1 MKKYRL
7 VRRTAVLA
15 AIMVAATGASVAAGS
30 SRQILDVRFAPR
42 VVQQIEVGDFHFT
55 PGQPAP
61 VHTHDAPVYGYVSKG
76 AIIYQVEGQKQR
88 ILKTGDAFYEPVGP
102 RILRFDNASKTEEAI
117 FTDFNLERAG
127 DPFIVFPKPPT
138 AKIDRRGFPT
148 ISVGG
153 ISLNGVKGFAH
164 GLAGGQSLTVPA
176 SAAPVT
182 GYVVAGAVQ
191 IAGARYLAGQTFGIA
206 TDASDRAIVNASA
219 TEPAR
224 LVSFTLSIAR

>member
-1 MKKYRL
+1 MKQSRMIG
-7 VRRTAVLA
+7 RTAAIATLA
-15 AIMVAATGASVAAGS
+15 LALTSAGATADAG
-30 SRQILDVRFAPR
+30 RQILDVRFAPR

-76 AIIYQVEGQKQR
+76 AIVFQVEGRKPQ
-88 ILKTGDAFYEPVGP
+88 ILKAGDAFYEPVGP

-191 IAGARYLAGQTFGIA
+191 IAGARYLAGQTFGIT

-224 LVSFTLSIAR
+224 LVSYTLSIAR